1 MLLEKWRIIPVY
13 GSRVCA
19 IIIQIAEKAI
29 YGNHMGN
36 LGYIFGPCGLSC
48 SFFYSCG
55 ELLWLDVNF
64 T

>member
-1 MLLEKWRIIPVY
+1 MY
-13 GSRVCA
+13 DSRKCA
-19 IIIQIAEKAI
+19 IIIQVAEKAI

-55 ELLWLDVNF
+55 ELLWLDVNL